1 MAPPSPKT
9 QRQIALRPS
18 EPRVPPI
25 VRKAIEL
32 LDEKAVKTEGL
43 FRISGSKARILEVS
57 KSSVCVKN
65 ESLMLCVGGL
75 VARSMFLVG
84 NVRLVLLGT
93 GGRGKGGCFENF
105 SLLSFHKCKA
115 CCVHHRIPDPWSF
128 TLSIATTLYTLHFRL
143 LLLYTLTRTHTHA
156 HTGVVMCH
164 VFT

>member
-1 MAPPSPKT
+1 M
-9 QRQIALRPS
+9 
-18 EPRVPPI
+18 PPI

-84 NVRLVLLGT
+84 NVCLVLLGT
-93 GGRGKGGCFENF
+93 GGEEKVVALKTFLCF
-105 SLLSFHKCKA
+105 
-115 CCVHHRIPDPWSF
+115 PF
-128 TLSIATTLYTLHFRL
+128 TNVRLVVCTTEFPICGPLRFRFAATYCIC
-143 LLLYTLTRTHTHA
+143 THA
-156 HTGVVMCH
+156 HTRTHWCCDVSRIHMSNL
-164 VFT
+164 

>member
-1 MAPPSPKT
+1 M
-9 QRQIALRPS
+9 
-18 EPRVPPI
+18 PPI

-75 VARSMFLVG
+75 VARIGDVFLVG
-84 NVRLVLLGT
+84 NVCLVLLGT

-105 SLLSFHKCKA
+105 SLLSFHECKA

-128 TLSIATTLYTLHFRL
+128 TLSIVATYTVYV
-143 LLLYTLTRTHTHA
+143 YTHTHTHA
-156 HTGVVMCH
+156 RTHWGCDVSRIHMSNL
-164 VFT
+164 